1 MMENNPV
8 IQYIIMMIREGDMSR
23 SLMISSI
30 LSAVCGV
37 REALLKTNG
46 NFRFFHSRSGGEL
59 QQQAQSHLQ
68 AAIDLDDAIK
78 SESNPS
84 PEPRSIAD
92 SITANDNLLYI
103 YTSGT
108 TGLPKAV
115 IIKHIRFGLSII
127 LMLDRRSGGDASR
140 TPLLLT
146 IQNKSRK
153 PLAITF

>member
-1 MMENNPV
+1 
-8 IQYIIMMIREGDMSR
+8 MSW
-23 SLMISSI
+23 SLMISSAAS
-30 LSAVCGV
+30 LSAVSGV
-37 REALLKTNG
+37 REALLNSNG
-46 NFRFFHSRSGGEL
+46 NFGFFHSRSGGEL

-127 LMLDRRSGGDASR
+127 LMLDRRR
-140 TPLLLT
+140 
-146 IQNKSRK
+146 
-153 PLAITF
+153 